1 MAAGRTSRSNLRV
14 RWQSGTALSNVGPVR
29 RRRRC
34 CTRRR
39 QVERRLSSQ
48 AVRLWVRHRDLVHGS
63 VSSSRAICKV
73 SISVVAD
80 DVAALVDFQHGL
92 EFGVGYD
99 VHGGLQRVAEMKF
112 YAQVALLYQMEAG
125 AVALVGGQVK
135 TEEGVTVSVV
145 VASQTVPL
153 VLPNLTGRGEQAHD
167 EEVVLEIGLEGFGGY
182 LSSVHVHRVE
192 AYGVVLGVK
201 RILVVRTVVGIVID
215 AAQHQTFRQSA
226 EEQVLVHVRPST
238 RGNGVYLAVDGPHR
252 ILYRALLE
260 SLDVCHLHGG
270 IEGSLLDKQGGIDD
284 VDPVIGVGSIS
295 LERKSSLIAHQSDL
309 DIDAVD
315 QEFILQKL
323 VHV

>member
-1 MAAGRTSRSNLRV
+1 MLHTKAAGRTPSIVAGSPSL
-14 RWQSGTALSNVGPVR
+14 GTTPRNI
-29 RRRRC
+29 
-34 CTRRR
+34 
-39 QVERRLSSQ
+39 
-48 AVRLWVRHRDLVHGS
+48 DLVHGS
-63 VSSSRAICKV
+63 VASSRAICRV
-73 SISVVAD
+73 SISVVED

-99 VHGGLQRVAEMKF
+99 VHGGLQRSAEMKF

-145 VASQTVPL
+145 VASETVPL
-153 VLPNLTGRGEQAHD
+153 VLPDLTGRGEQAHVAPD
-167 EEVVLEIGLEGFGGY
+167 EEVFLEIGLKGFGGY

-201 RILVVRTVVGIVID
+201 RFLGVRTVVGIVID

-226 EEQVLVHVRPST
+226 EEQVLVRVRPST
-238 RGNGVYLAVDGPHR
+238 RGNGVHLAVDGTHR
-252 ILYRALLE
+252 TLDRALLE
-260 SLDVCHLHGG
+260 SLDVGHLHGG
-270 IEGSLLDKQGGIDD
+270 IEGGLLDKQGGIDD
-284 VDPVIGVGSIS
+284 FDPVIGVGSTS
-295 LERKSSLIAHQSDL
+295 HERKRSLIAHQSDL

-315 QEFILQKL
+315 QEFILQKQ